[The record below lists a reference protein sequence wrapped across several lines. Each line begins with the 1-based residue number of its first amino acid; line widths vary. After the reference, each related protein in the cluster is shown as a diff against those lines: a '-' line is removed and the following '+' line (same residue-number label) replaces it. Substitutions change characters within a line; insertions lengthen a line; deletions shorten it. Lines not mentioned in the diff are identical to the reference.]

1 MKHEIMNSNE
11 KNVYTASVSYE
22 KQTLQRYNY
31 SWNSN
36 SDVFTLEK
44 KALQKFQTNENPLK
58 IVQTSCRYNGS
69 NVTILVDMSILL
81 YGDKFTDRYIKFF
94 ADGIF

>member
-1 MKHEIMNSNE
+1 MKNRPYNGKTIHEIPTE
-11 KNVYTASVSYE
+11 AY
-22 KQTLQRYNY
+22 LQ
-31 SWNSN
+31 S
-36 SDVFTLEK
+36 K
-44 KALQKFQTNENPLK
+44 KEALHKFQTNENSLK